1 MNEDKMLTEEEFN
14 IFREFFVYAC
24 EKPEY
29 EELVKFDDYDKSIK
43 FFSQTL
49 LEFLKI
55 YYPKVEMRM
64 LEYRENIKEP
74 NDNLTWAFK
83 FEKDRPELYMLMQ
96 PYPVLIDE
104 YRFDA
109 YEQGP
114 FKKPN
119 WSF

>member
-14 IFREFFVYAC
+14 IFRDFFVYVC

-29 EELVKFDDYDKSIK
+29 EELVMFDDYDKSIK
-43 FFSQTL
+43 FFSETL

-55 YYPKVEMRM
+55 YYPKAEMQA
-64 LEYRENIKEP
+64 LEYRENTKGST
-74 NDNLTWAFK
+74 DVLTWAFK
-83 FEKDRPELYMLMQ
+83 FEKDRPELYILMQ

-114 FKKPN
+114 FKKPK
-119 WSF
+119 WPF

>member
-1 MNEDKMLTEEEFN
+1 MNEDKILTEEEFN

-29 EELVKFDDYDKSIK
+29 EDFVIFDDYDKSIE

-55 YYPKVEMRM
+55 YYPKTEMQM
-64 LEYRENIKEP
+64 LEYRSEIKEP
-74 NDNLTWAFK
+74 NDGLTWAFK
-83 FEKDRPELYMLMQ
+83 FEKDRPELYILMQ